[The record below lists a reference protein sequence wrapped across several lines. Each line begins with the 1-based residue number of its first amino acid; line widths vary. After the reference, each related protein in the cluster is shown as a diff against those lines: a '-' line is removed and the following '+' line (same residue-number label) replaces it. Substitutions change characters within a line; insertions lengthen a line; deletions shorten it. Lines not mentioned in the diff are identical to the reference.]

1 MGGKQSKP
9 VDSSN
14 NPNSII
20 ETESSIP
27 VSSPRDTAVNSL
39 QSTRDRITKYKA
51 DIVNIEQELKKNPT
65 NSQLLSNK
73 RTATTL
79 LVSLTRKAID
89 LQKEIAN
96 YKVGGRKVK
105 KYTQYRKRRPQRRT
119 RKYKQYLT
127 YSFGH

>member
-27 VSSPRDTAVNSL
+27 VSPRDNAVNSL
-39 QSTRDRITKYKA
+39 KSIRDRITKYKA
-51 DIVNIEQELKKNPT
+51 DISNIEKIPNYLN
-65 NSQLLSNK
+65 NSQLVSNK
-73 RTATTL
+73 RTATKNLITL
-79 LVSLTRKAID
+79 TQKAID
-89 LQKEIAN
+89 LQTEIAT
-96 YKVGGRKVK
+96 YKGGRKVK

-119 RKYKQYLT
+119 RKYKQYFKKL
-127 YSFGH
+127 FK